1 MRKTLLILVVLFMT
15 SISAQCAESALG
27 TAQTEFSTA
36 KPSRSFEVKLNEAV
50 ELDDGSSLNANS
62 ILYGKVIQVEDGL
75 RGKRQGYFKFYLQ
88 KCIIAEEEIDMTRKN
103 IIVKVTHY
111 EPLDKKKVAKK
122 VATSSA
128 TTVAGKVLKVPVLS
142 QGVSFVK
149 GAVKADDGENR
160 FAEGAKQV
168 YKDSP
173 LSYIEKGGS
182 LIVNPGSVVK
192 LRFSDDD

>member
-1 MRKTLLILVVLFMT
+1 MA

-36 KPSRSFEVKLNEAV
+36 SPSCSFEVKLNETV
-50 ELDDGSSLNANS
+50 ELDDGSILKENSL
-62 ILYGKVIQVEDGL
+62 LYGKVFQVQNGQ

-88 KCIIAEEEIDMTRKN
+88 KCITAEEEIDLTRKN
-103 IIVKVTHY
+103 ITVKVTHY
-111 EPLDKKKVAKK
+111 EPLDKKEVAKK
-122 VATSSA
+122 VATSGA